1 MENSNDT
8 TNPLSPLFKKNS
20 LALTSVGV
28 LVLFLMLIGGI
39 FFWVKN
45 KNKSSVVFPAGINY
59 LGPQAGAN
67 LTPLP
72 AVDMT
77 QLGKSGKWIQ
87 SGGKIYK
94 YRFMYPAE
102 IQITAFI
109 NDQSDKI
116 GWVTGNV
123 PPQNSIVFSVET
135 MSSLDPKYTDNV
147 EEFAKNF
154 WRKFNGLSGTKP
166 VEAVTTQK
174 NLKGFKAVYLDKS
187 SKVANTNYFFPVP
200 NDPDHVLM
208 VINGAIPEI
217 VYSQIV
223 NSIEFKQ

>member
-1 MENSNDT
+1 MVNSNDST
-8 TNPLSPLFKKNS
+8 TNPLLNKNS

-28 LVLFLMLIGGI
+28 LALFLLLVGGI

-59 LGPQAGAN
+59 LGPQTGEN

-94 YRFMYPAE
+94 YQFMYPAE

-116 GWVTGNV
+116 AWVTGNV
-123 PPQNSIVFSVET
+123 PPQQNIVFSVET
-135 MSSLDPKYTDNV
+135 MSQVDPKYTGNV
-147 EEFAKNF
+147 EEFAKNI
-154 WRKFNGLSGTKP
+154 WRKFSGLSGTKP
-166 VEAVTTQK
+166 VEAVTNQK
-174 NLKGFKAVYLDKS
+174 NLKGFKAIYLDKS
-187 SKVANTNYFFPVP
+187 GKVANTNYFFPVP
-200 NDPDHVLM
+200 NDQDHVLM
-208 VINGAIPEI
+208 VINGAIPET
-217 VYSQIV
+217 VYNQIV